1 MKNPQKLI
9 LPALALV
16 CVLLILATVGTTYA
30 WMAVQIKSGTGQL
43 SWEDES
49 FRLEYKLQ
57 TTSDPAETVA
67 FGMLSELKPA
77 TLEIPQGEYSLV
89 LTPATEGS
97 CAILVKDVLAT
108 EGNTAASAELL
119 PGDSW
124 TLLVKVEEAGQG
136 KLLIQVTATEAEEA
150 NIPDGTILILQ
161 AEPIADESTDPEDTE
176 ETTDPEGSS
185 EPTDPEGSSE
195 PTDPEGSSEPTDPEG
210 SSEPTD
216 PETSEESTVPEVTT
230 EATTPEVSGD
240 NEETTEPNAGA
251 DPEET

>member
-150 NIPDGTILILQ
+150 NIPNGTILILQ

-185 EPTDPEGSSE
+185 EPTDPE
-195 PTDPEGSSEPTDPEG
+195 
-210 SSEPTD
+210 
-216 PETSEESTVPEVTT
+216 TSEESTIPEVTT